1 MKLETIQ
8 QIYPNIIASSNEE
21 IFYDENGD
29 NVNIELDK
37 FAKDSDNNYYEY
49 YNLTTDENGIFQPDY
64 NALKPKLKQELED
77 YYNSDSFRTV
87 NIDGYTIPNRRW
99 IRNLAKEGI
108 VAYVDKITRGIINRN
123 DTLPISWEID
133 GQIIPLTYDFL
144 CIVNEDLARMINALF
159 LKVLSL
165 GKELDSATDSSYINN
180 WLVNSKAELDNYK
193 ATL

>member
-1 MKLETIQ
+1 MSGCGYGKVGINGYLISN
-8 QIYPNIIASSNEE
+8 QIKKEGFCS
-21 IFYDENGD
+21 
-29 NVNIELDK
+29 LDK
-37 FAKDSDNNYYEY
+37 FVKDSDNNYYEY

-99 IRNLAKEGI
+99 LRNLAKEGI

-144 CIVNEDLARMINALF
+144 CTVNEDLARMINALF

>member
-49 YNLTTDENGIFQPDY
+49 YILTPDENGIFQPDY